1 MNLSIDPKWGAYL
14 GLAVIIEQG
23 IGHGTVSLTNLIP
36 VDWAPYVTSWANFLA
51 FVGTSIM
58 TYQAAVSSPA
68 PGPLVGAPPSLNA
81 VAKVLLIAFLPLAL
95 LAVSQPAHAETRFQK
110 IRPPALT
117 GDPLA
122 DAKTDLQNLGLIPVQ
137 GAAAGVTKNS
147 DGSVTCS
154 FNIFANLNPKNL
166 QATIQACIS
175 DANSTFEPDV
185 AAALASAQAYSGSGD
200 QTAIQCL
207 QPALAIV
214 QAGIERAAVAAVAAQ
229 PATATSP
236 AVAAV
241 AAAPGYKPGIITL
254 FQKFREFTLAGGP
267 TACQNWVQGTITG
280 AAAPVAGA
288 VAGAAGAA
296 ALGGL

>member
-1 MNLSIDPKWGAYL
+1 MNIGIDPKWCAYL

-36 VDWAPYVTSWANFLA
+36 VNWAPYVTSWANFLA

-58 TYQAAVSSPA
+58 TYQAAVSSPVAGPAINTPIA
-68 PGPLVGAPPSLNA
+68 P
-81 VAKVLLIAFLPLAL
+81 VAKVAILFAALIGLTLLSASPSHAAPLKR
-95 LAVSQPAHAETRFQK
+95 PA
-110 IRPPALT
+110 IT
-117 GDPLA
+117 GNPVA
-122 DAKTDLQNLGLIPVQ
+122 DIKTDLGIVP
-137 GAAAGVTKNS
+137 AAGVIKNT
-147 DGSVTCS
+147 DGTITCN

-166 QATIQACIS
+166 IATIQACVS

-200 QTAIQCL
+200 QAGIQCL

-214 QAGIERAAVAAVAAQ
+214 QAGIERPAVAAVAAQ

-236 AVAAV
+236 AMAAV
-241 AAAPGYKPGIITL
+241 AAVPGYKPGAITL

-267 TACQNWVQGTITG
+267 TACQNWVNGTIQG
-280 AAAPVAGA
+280 AVAPAVGA
-288 VAGAAGAA
+288 VAGVAGAA